1 MELVFVPLPGVGGGL
16 EPRYHGHMT
25 GVDDRIYRNAPPAE
39 VEALRR
45 FRAAHP
51 YRRADI
57 AGVEWEHIAAGDGE
71 RVLLFLP
78 GSLGTGESAWQSID
92 HFSSRFRV
100 IAPSYAAVSTMAGL
114 ADGIAAL
121 LDRERIERAAVIGG
135 SYGGMVAQVF
145 VRRHPGRTESLILSH
160 TVLPDPARGKKIAG
174 VVRVLPFFPMPL
186 LRALFRKRMAGL
198 LPNLP
203 ELAMTRAYLE
213 EAVRRLEK
221 RKMIPGYR
229 CVVDFDTSC
238 RFAPDDL
245 DGWPGR
251 ILLLMADNDPATP
264 EPQRAAMQILYPRAE
279 VRLFHG
285 SGHATAILHREE
297 YLAAMDQFLG

>member
-1 MELVFVPLPGVGGGL
+1 M
-16 EPRYHGHMT
+16 
-25 GVDDRIYRNAPPAE
+25 DDRIYRNAPPAE

-51 YRRADI
+51 YRRTEI

-71 RVLLFLP
+71 RAVLLLP
-78 GSLGTGESAWQSID
+78 GSLGTGESAWQSIG

-121 LDRERIERAAVIGG
+121 LDREGIARAAVVGG
-135 SYGGMVAQVF
+135 SYGGIVAQVF
-145 VRRHPGRTESLILSH
+145 VRRHPDRTERLILSH

-186 LRALFRKRMAGL
+186 LRALFRKRMASL
-198 LPNLP
+198 LPKVP

-213 EAVRRLEK
+213 EAVSRLEK
-221 RKMIPGYR
+221 RKMTSGYR
-229 CVVDFDTSC
+229 CVVDFDTNS
-238 RFAPDDL
+238 RFTPEDL

-264 EPQRAAMQILYPRAE
+264 EPQRAALQALYPRAE
-279 VRLFHG
+279 ARLFHG
-285 SGHATAILHREE
+285 SGHATAILQREE
-297 YLAAMDQFLG
+297 YLAVMDRFLG